1 VHTGEDLPEV
11 ASGRDEHA
19 HTLAG
24 HRHDA
29 DHVLRVRL
37 QPPMPPHRETIRSGI
52 PETLTHTNPIEGR
65 GAMRPYLGL
74 RAADEVDGVGLRLE
88 SRRRVVAVPHPLRV
102 VYANHRRLWG
112 GNKGLV
118 RDRSQPR

>member
-19 HTLAG
+19 HTFAG

-29 DHVLRVRL
+29 DRVLRVRL
-37 QPPMPPHRETIRSGI
+37 QPHRETIRSGI

-65 GAMRPYLGL
+65 GGAMRPYLGL

-102 VYANHRRLWG
+102 VYANHRRLRG
-112 GNKGLV
+112 ATK
-118 RDRSQPR
+118 D